1 LRGPQF
7 STSHIQ
13 LEFIMKFTKVMLA
26 VAVMS
31 VGASAFAAP
40 NVARIAISSGASASK
55 GNQALALASL
65 CTAAGGT
72 MTEFAS
78 GGNIS
83 TYVCNTTAAIT
94 GTQYASA
101 ADSTFKNFAGTSFAE
116 LRLNVSGGSF
126 TAVCS
131 LNNWPSST
139 VCGTVNAG
147 GAADKYVD
155 PATGGTVFAQPG
167 QALIGGL
174 MDTSP
179 DTWPSN
185 VTAGLQLPAVDN
197 TGVAQSFGV
206 GVSDLL
212 YTAMFNYQ
220 KSAGGATIAK
230 PIPSTC
236 AVTDTGRAECVPTVS
251 KGQMATIMANNEFN
265 AAYSNGVGFLAGPA
279 FNGVELEYGRRA
291 DTSGTQASAQ
301 AYFLGLPC
309 NSAPLTIVD
318 TPAVGGSNT
327 IGAIKVFAHSGTGNL
342 RTALNAAVYGIGIM
356 SGENNQSSSSWKW
369 IRVQG
374 APMAENA
381 KPGTAGITNRD
392 SVKNGSYDF
401 FVESKVAV
409 GAATGAANFWSAV
422 TGSMSTLAAPVG
434 LMNASDLASYNK
446 GNNTCQF
453 NISN

>member
-1 LRGPQF
+1 MQF
-7 STSHIQ
+7 S
-13 LEFIMKFTKVMLA
+13 KVMLA

-31 VGASAFAAP
+31 MGASAFAAP
-40 NVARIAISSGASASK
+40 SAARIAISSGASASK

-65 CTAAGGT
+65 CTAAGGS

-78 GGNIS
+78 GSNLS
-83 TYVCNTTAAIT
+83 TYVCNTTAGMSGA
-94 GTQYASA
+94 QYAAA
-101 ADSTFKNFAGTSFAE
+101 ADNTFKNFAGTNFAE
-116 LRLNVSGGSF
+116 VRLNVSGGSF

-131 LNNWPSST
+131 LNDWPAST

-147 GAADKYVD
+147 GVPDKYVD
-155 PATGGTVFAQPG
+155 PATGTSVLAQPG

-179 DTWPSN
+179 DTWPLN
-185 VTAGLQLPAVDN
+185 VTAGLVLPAVDN

-220 KSAGGATIAK
+220 KSAGGATIDK
-230 PIPSTC
+230 PIPSSC
-236 AVTDTGRAECVPTVS
+236 LVTDTARTECVPTVS

-265 AAYSNGVGFLAGPA
+265 TAYTNGVGFLAGPA
-279 FNGVELEYGRRA
+279 FDGVELEYGRRA

-309 NSAPLTIVD
+309 NTAPLTIVD

-327 IGAIKVFAHSGTGNL
+327 LGAIKVFAHSGTGNL
-342 RTALNAAVYGIGIM
+342 RTALNQPVYGIGIL
-356 SGENNQSSSSWKW
+356 SGENNQSASSWKW
-369 IRVQG
+369 IRIQG
-374 APMAENA
+374 AALAENA
-381 KPGTAGITNRD
+381 KPGTAGITNRNA
-392 SVKNGSYDF
+392 VKNGSYDF

-409 GAATGAANFWSAV
+409 GSVAGAANFWSAV

-434 LMNASDLASYNK
+434 LLNASDLASYNK

-453 NISN
+453 NSAN